1 MKAEAKCYECLDR
14 LVVQTAGL
22 ATDDHRLREQA
33 IVEGR
38 KMLKKHFSTDA
49 VTIDIAAKFQRVIR
63 EVSQNP
69 DPYREMKEKE
79 ISVAGEMFG
88 KIRSNYG
95 DGLLDLIKF
104 AVVGNGLDF
113 FRPIDEVSEQMK
125 QAVELVI
132 DDSKIFEERFISAK
146 KILYL
151 ADNAGELFF
160 DMPLLNMMRKTA
172 RVIYVVK
179 ESPVQN
185 DLTLEEIKLAEMEAE
200 AGETMTTGADNPG
213 VMWSYASEEFKE
225 EFESA
230 DLIFAKGMGF
240 YEGLTELPPYNKV
253 FHCLMAKCGAVSRS
267 LGVPLGS
274 YVVLLR

>member
-1 MKAEAKCYECLDR
+1 MKAEAKCYECLER

-22 ATDDHRLREQA
+22 ATNDHQLREQA
-33 IVEGR
+33 LVEGR
-38 KMLKKHFSTDA
+38 KVFRKYFSTDA

-63 EVSQNP
+63 EVSRNP

-79 ISVAGEMFG
+79 ISVSRKIFG

-113 FRPIDEVSEQMK
+113 FRPVDKVAGQME
-125 QAVELVI
+125 QAVEFVI
-132 DDSKIFEERFISAK
+132 DDSNIFEEKFISAK

-160 DMPLLNMMRKTA
+160 DMPLLNVMRKTA

-185 DLTLEEIKLAEMEAE
+185 DLTMEEIKLTKMEAE

-213 VMWSYASEEFKE
+213 VMWSDASEAFKE
-225 EFESA
+225 EYESS

-240 YEGLTELPPYNKV
+240 YEGLTELPPSNKV

-274 YVVLLR
+274 YVALLR